1 LRKKTKERK
10 RKVFRKLKE
19 EKEKKEKDIE
29 ESLRRQKN
37 TMQ

>member
-1 LRKKTKERK
+1 MKERK